1 MPDTMEV
8 MDAIRAAARTQV
20 EQAMPFERDPMQRYT
35 PRVPGRAEP
44 YTPNAIVLRR
54 AFTPEDVLRL
64 IGTLFGGNYN
74 PCPDTQSKIR
84 DLTARN
90 QRIGEEELQ
99 ILIDRERRRC
109 R

>member
-8 MDAIRAAARTQV
+8 MDAIRAAARTQG
-20 EQAMPFERDPMQRYT
+20 EQAMPFERDPTQRYT
-35 PRVPGRAEP
+35 PRVPGRVEP